1 MSIGRQNAG
10 DDWANSWANLSGE
23 DGAERG
29 FARGLRHPSKGQTP
43 VFPRDAVII
52 KGRAYRDS
60 SVLVEGFV
68 RSAGRRR
75 GGKKLSN
82 TT

>member
-1 MSIGRQNAG
+1 MCGRQDAG
-10 DDWANSWANLSGE
+10 YGWANSWANLSVE
-23 DGAERG
+23 DGVERG
-29 FARGLRHPSKGQTP
+29 FARSLRHPSRGQTP

-75 GGKKLSN
+75 RGYARSA
-82 TT
+82 